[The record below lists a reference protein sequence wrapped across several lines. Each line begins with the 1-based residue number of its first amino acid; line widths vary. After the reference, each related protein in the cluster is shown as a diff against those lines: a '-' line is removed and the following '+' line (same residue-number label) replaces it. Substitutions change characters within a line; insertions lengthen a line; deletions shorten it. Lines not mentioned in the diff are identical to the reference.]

1 MTDKDGYIE
10 NVGFLY
16 RAMVERDPSKRRV
29 KPVENHLQ
37 LLEFADLDDS
47 SDDSDFQIDD
57 HEKDLE
63 SDDQGDSS
71 ENVDDDDD
79 DDDDSSGAASEEA
92 EKKFSP
98 GRVANGVAS
107 EPAETKKVP
116 KIIVGDLIERARQRQ
131 SQARQRI
138 SGEGETSSLKFKIT
152 ICAVCLG
159 DISVED
165 DEIVECDCCSVSVH
179 EGCYGITD
187 SDSIM
192 STGSSSSTEPWFC
205 DACRAGQKEPICE
218 LCPNTGGIFKE
229 TDVGK
234 WVHLV
239 CALYIPGVAFGN
251 VEKLTPVTLFE
262 MPYSRWGAKSCVL
275 CDDERISR
283 TGVCITCDAG
293 MCKTSFHVTCAQR
306 EGLLSE
312 ASMEEIADPFFAYC
326 KLHADKMI
334 VRSKKSNWLALQSR
348 FKTQA
353 ASEVHDPKEKARV
366 ERKLSWHRERYQR
379 QRAERPPPWVPTQKM
394 GRLLTSSPWACRQLL
409 RKAHL
414 LGISQ
419 PSHLAAEGVADARR
433 KWHVPPAFTLEF
445 VSYYLDR
452 NDRVSTM
459 RRHLDELLQQNSELQ
474 EQEQVLRQ
482 KYDQAM
488 FQLEEMKK
496 EHAHMH
502 EQGLQFW
509 RMLCDLTN
517 KKLPVPDLLEAKK
530 PVVKPASRSNR
541 RSDSGSSFLFECG
554 VCKTSQDQ
562 HQLAKC
568 DNCQLHYH
576 LYCLDPPLTRMPK
589 KNKSMGWQCSECDKN
604 SDEDKERH
612 CDPNAP
618 RRLRDQPRGTIR
630 YEDFP
635 FIDSPRKLQ
644 PSRLSRRVQQSR
656 TCIVP
661 DTPPKV
667 SPPKVSPPKV
677 SPPKMTPTPTAAVP
691 TVTTPAGDEPSAAV
705 STAAAPG
712 DPAATPS
719 QSPAAKRRPS
729 VTTPGKP
736 RARRRLN
743 PEMQAYR
750 KAKRAKR
757 KSLPSALAS
766 AAPAAA
772 PPPAPVP
779 KSEPST
785 PFGDAVPGVSGI
797 RMPVKRTPLDKDLK
811 VECKRCNNPGDCT
824 NLVVCD
830 ECKKG
835 YHFLCLYP
843 PVRKSPKQRGYTWN
857 CEECNSSDEED
868 SRKRRMLAS
877 HLRY

>member
-1 MTDKDGYIE
+1 MADKDGYIE

-16 RAMVERDPSKRRV
+16 RTMVERDPSKRRV

-37 LLEFADLDDS
+37 LLDFADLGDS

-71 ENVDDDDD
+71 ENMDDDDD
-79 DDDDSSGAASEEA
+79 DDDDEESSREASETE
-92 EKKFSP
+92 EKFSP
-98 GRVANGVAS
+98 AEVANGVA
-107 EPAETKKVP
+107 EPVETKKVP
-116 KIIVGDLIERARQRQ
+116 KLIVGDLIERARQRQ

-138 SGEGETSSLKFKIT
+138 SGEGESSLKLKIT

-187 SDSIM
+187 SDSVM

-218 LCPNTGGIFKE
+218 LCPNSGGIFKE

-275 CDDERISR
+275 CEDERLSR

-293 MCKTSFHVTCAQR
+293 MCKASFHVTCAQR

-326 KLHADKMI
+326 KLHADKAI
-334 VRSKKSNWLALQSR
+334 VRSKRRNWLALQSR
-348 FKTQA
+348 NKNQA
-353 ASEVHDPKEKARV
+353 TVQDPKEKARV
-366 ERKLSWHRERYQR
+366 ERKLAWHRERYQR
-379 QRAERPPPWVPTQKM
+379 QHAERTPPWVPTQKM
-394 GRLLTSSPWACRQLL
+394 ARLLTSSPWACRQLL

-414 LGISQ
+414 MGVSQ

-433 KWHVPPAFTLEF
+433 KWHVPPAFSLEF
-445 VSYYLDR
+445 VSYFLDR
-452 NDRVSTM
+452 SNRVTTM

-474 EQEQVLRQ
+474 DQEQALRQ
-482 KYDQAM
+482 QYDKAVH
-488 FQLEEMKK
+488 QLEELKK
-496 EHAHMH
+496 EHAHMN
-502 EQGLQFW
+502 ECGTQYW
-509 RMLCDLTN
+509 KMLCDLTN
-517 KKLPVPDLLEAKK
+517 KKLPVPTVLEARK
-530 PVVKPASRSNR
+530 PVAKPASRTSR

-554 VCKTSQDQ
+554 VCKKSQDQ

-589 KNKSMGWQCSECDKN
+589 KTKSMGWQCSQCDKN

-618 RRLRDQPRGTIR
+618 RRLRDQPRGTLR

-635 FIDSPRKLQ
+635 FMESSPRKLQ
-644 PSRLSRRVQQSR
+644 TSRLSRRVRQSR

-661 DTPPKV
+661 DTSSGAATVTAPASASAV
-667 SPPKVSPPKV
+667 ATATATTTTTTTTTTNNTTSS
-677 SPPKMTPTPTAAVP
+677 TTPTAAAVGNDLP
-691 TVTTPAGDEPSAAV
+691 TVNPTTPAEVLSQG
-705 STAAAPG
+705 
-712 DPAATPS
+712 AT
-719 QSPAAKRRPS
+719 AAKRQRGL
-729 VTTPGKP
+729 TPQGKP

-757 KSLPSALAS
+757 KSAPVAA

-772 PPPAPVP
+772 TPTPAP

-797 RMPVKRTPLDKDLK
+797 RMPVKRIPLDRDLK
-811 VECKRCNNPGDCT
+811 VDCKRCGNSGDCT

-857 CEECNSSDEED
+857 CEECNSS
-868 SRKRRMLAS
+868 
-877 HLRY
+877 

>member
-16 RAMVERDPSKRRV
+16 RTMVERDPSKRRV

-37 LLEFADLDDS
+37 LLDFADYGDS

-79 DDDDSSGAASEEA
+79 ESSGTASEA
-92 EKKFSP
+92 EEKFSP
-98 GRVANGVAS
+98 PEVANGVA
-107 EPAETKKVP
+107 EPDETKKVP
-116 KIIVGDLIERARQRQ
+116 KLIVGDLIERARQRQ

-138 SGEGETSSLKFKIT
+138 SGEGESSLKLKIT

-159 DISVED
+159 DISIED
-165 DEIVECDCCSVSVH
+165 DEIVECDCCGVSVH

-187 SDSIM
+187 SDSVM

-275 CDDERISR
+275 CEDERLSR

-293 MCKTSFHVTCAQR
+293 MCKASFHVTCAQR

-334 VRSKKSNWLALQSR
+334 VRSKRRNWLALQSR
-348 FKTQA
+348 NRNQA
-353 ASEVHDPKEKARV
+353 AAPQDSREKARV
-366 ERKLSWHRERYQR
+366 ERKLAWHRERYQR
-379 QRAERPPPWVPTQKM
+379 HRAERPPPWVPTQKM
-394 GRLLTSSPWACRQLL
+394 ARLLTSSPWACRQLL
-409 RKAHL
+409 RKAQL
-414 LGISQ
+414 MGVSQ
-419 PSHLAAEGVADARR
+419 PGHLAAEGVADARR
-433 KWHVPPAFTLEF
+433 KWHVPPAFSLEF

-452 NDRVSTM
+452 DIRVSTM

-474 EQEQVLRQ
+474 DQEQGLRQ
-482 KYDQAM
+482 QYDQAIV
-488 FQLEEMKK
+488 QLEELKK
-496 EHAHMH
+496 EHTHMH
-502 EQGLQFW
+502 ERGVQYW
-509 RMLCDLTN
+509 KMLCDITN
-517 KKLPVPDLLEAKK
+517 KKLPMPEVLEARK
-530 PVVKPASRSNR
+530 PAAKPASRTSR

-554 VCKTSQDQ
+554 VCKKSQDQ

-568 DNCQLHYH
+568 DKCQLHYH

-589 KNKSMGWQCSECDKN
+589 KTKSMGWQCSECNKN

-618 RRLRDQPRGTIR
+618 RRLRDQPRGTLR

-635 FIDSPRKLQ
+635 FIESPRKLQ
-644 PSRLSRRVQQSR
+644 PSRLSRRVRQSR

-661 DTPPKV
+661 DTPKIT
-667 SPPKVSPPKV
+667 
-677 SPPKMTPTPTAAVP
+677 TPTSVTPVATAAATTTP
-691 TVTTPAGDEPSAAV
+691 TVTAPSTSTTTPMATPVTLTPATASGDSLANPTEPAD
-705 STAAAPG
+705 TA
-712 DPAATPS
+712 S
-719 QSPAAKRRPS
+719 QSPAVKRQRSSTGLGKRP
-729 VTTPGKP
+729 
-736 RARRRLN
+736 RRRLA

-757 KSLPSALAS
+757 KS
-766 AAPAAA
+766 APAVVA
-772 PPPAPVP
+772 PVPPAPVTAPAPVP

-785 PFGDAVPGVSGI
+785 PYIEAVPGVSGI

-811 VECKRCNNPGDCT
+811 VECKRCGNPGDCT

-877 HLRY
+877 HFGY

>member
-1 MTDKDGYIE
+1 MTDKDGYVE

-16 RAMVERDPSKRRV
+16 RTMGKIKRRV

-37 LLEFADLDDS
+37 LLDFADYGDS

-71 ENVDDDDD
+71 ENVDDDDE
-79 DDDDSSGAASEEA
+79 SSGTASEE
-92 EKKFSP
+92 EEKFSP
-98 GRVANGVAS
+98 AEVANGVA
-107 EPAETKKVP
+107 EPNETKKVP
-116 KIIVGDLIERARQRQ
+116 KLIVGDLIERARQRQ

-138 SGEGETSSLKFKIT
+138 SGEGESSLKLKIT

-159 DISVED
+159 DISIED
-165 DEIVECDCCSVSVH
+165 DEIVECDCCGVSVH

-187 SDSIM
+187 SDSVM

-218 LCPNTGGIFKE
+218 LCPNSGGIFKE

-275 CDDERISR
+275 CEDERLSR

-293 MCKTSFHVTCAQR
+293 MCKASFHVTCAQR

-334 VRSKKSNWLALQSR
+334 VRSKRRNWLALQSR
-348 FKTQA
+348 NRNQA
-353 ASEVHDPKEKARV
+353 AGPQDAREKARV
-366 ERKLSWHRERYQR
+366 ERKLAWHRERYQR
-379 QRAERPPPWVPTQKM
+379 HRAERPPTLGADTEDGAPADEQSVGMPTAVAQGPAH
-394 GRLLTSSPWACRQLL
+394 GRV
-409 RKAHL
+409 
-414 LGISQ
+414 
-419 PSHLAAEGVADARR
+419 AAG
-433 KWHVPPAFTLEF
+433 LEF

-452 NDRVSTM
+452 DIRMSTM

-474 EQEQVLRQ
+474 DQEQGLRR
-482 KYDQAM
+482 KYDQAIV
-488 FQLEEMKK
+488 QLEELKK
-496 EHAHMH
+496 EHNHMH
-502 EQGLQFW
+502 ELGVQYW
-509 RMLCDLTN
+509 KMLCDITN
-517 KKLPVPDLLEAKK
+517 KKLPMPEVLEVRK
-530 PVVKPASRSNR
+530 PAAKPASRTSR

-554 VCKTSQDQ
+554 VCKKSQDQ

-568 DNCQLHYH
+568 DKCQLHYH

-589 KNKSMGWQCSECDKN
+589 KTKSMGWQCSGCNKN

-618 RRLRDQPRGTIR
+618 RRLRDQPRGTLR

-635 FIDSPRKLQ
+635 FIESPRKLQ
-644 PSRLSRRVQQSR
+644 PSRLSRRVRQSQ

-661 DTPPKV
+661 DSPKAT
-667 SPPKVSPPKV
+667 
-677 SPPKMTPTPTAAVP
+677 TPTLANPVAAAAAALTP
-691 TVTTPAGDEPSAAV
+691 TVTVPSTSTTTVATPATQIPAAVGDESLANSTEPSDV
-705 STAAAPG
+705 V
-712 DPAATPS
+712 S
-719 QSPAAKRRPS
+719 QSSVMKRQRS
-729 VTTPGKP
+729 STGPGKRP
-736 RARRRLN
+736 RRRLA

-750 KAKRAKR
+750 KAKRVKR
-757 KSLPSALAS
+757 KS
-766 AAPAAA
+766 APAVVAPVPPVTTPA
-772 PPPAPVP
+772 PPAPPVP

-785 PFGDAVPGVSGI
+785 PYIEAVPGVSGI
-797 RMPVKRTPLDKDLK
+797 RMPVKRTPLDKDLR
-811 VECKRCNNPGDCT
+811 VECKRCGNPGDCT

-868 SRKRRMLAS
+868 SRKRRILAS
-877 HLRY
+877 HFGY